1 MKPIFYL
8 LVFVLFSKIV
18 TAQTDEGE
26 QLKKTFLKKA
36 DSAVLE
42 KVKLNFAVP
51 DIPAFKALGV
61 DPSFILRPSA
71 VADFAFMLG
80 SFAGNGFSTIPKD
93 VAIEVAPGLLIK
105 PWYTLQDY
113 REKAGLRLLTK
124 TRISFGTNENEETKV
139 NDISAGLRT
148 TIFDKGDF
156 RLNEAFQKE
165 NIFSKMELLQG
176 ELSKRLRVVQRRMG
190 IDVFA
195 DLDPERQKEI
205 RDSIFTTVQTDAGFM
220 LDTVVKNSIAKY
232 KKENWNASRMD
243 VAYAL
248 LLRSPDSLIGKIKL
262 NKHSFWTTIAIK
274 PGAKNTWAQLL
285 LGVNNAVYK
294 ENNSWV
300 NEFIGNLRFYAGT
313 NKFKGLFEMQYQNKN
328 KALNLSGSTLFTQL
342 GVEVSFFNG
351 MWIQFSTGIINAL
364 EGNNK
369 SALKS
374 NLNLSFSFPESFR
387 F

>member
-1 MKPIFYL
+1 MGQ
-8 LVFVLFSKIV
+8 S
-18 TAQTDEGE
+18 EGE
-26 QLKKTFLKKA
+26 ELKKTFLKKA

-71 VADFAFMLG
+71 VADFAFMVG

-124 TRISFGTNENEETKV
+124 TRISLGTNENEETKV
-139 NDISAGLRT
+139 NDISVGMRT

-165 NIFSKMELLQG
+165 NIFAKMEFLQTD
-176 ELSKRLRVVQRRMG
+176 LSKRLRIVQTKIG
-190 IDVFA
+190 IGAFA
-195 DLDPERQKEI
+195 NLPPERQQEI
-205 RDSIFTTVQTDAGFM
+205 RDSIFSAVQTDAGYI

-243 VAYAL
+243 FAYAL

-274 PGAKNTWAQLL
+274 PGAKNSWAQLL
-285 LGVNNAVYK
+285 LGINDAVYK
-294 ENNSWV
+294 ENDKWF
-300 NEFIGNLRFYAGT
+300 NEFTGNLRFYGGT
-313 NKFKGLFEMQYQNKN
+313 NKFKGLFEVQYQNKN
-328 KALNLSGSTLFTQL
+328 IAANLTKSTLFTQL

-351 MWIQFSTGIINAL
+351 MWIQFSTGIINTL
-364 EGNNK
+364 EGDNK

-374 NLNLSFSFPESFR
+374 NLNLSFSFPENFR
-387 F
+387 FF